1 MSTELDSF
9 SVKDLENRYSL
20 VRSNIYNRLDGL
32 KRKGYDMQPETRNGK
47 SIYNAMQVAVMDALD
62 RHLKTGSTIASFPTF
77 EQAQLSY
84 VAGQDNPQL
93 SYMQQDRELG
103 KAEVRS
109 KPQGFLGEGLVEI
122 FLKGLAVIFPP
133 PLPPARKGLELASY
147 RELNEAAK
155 EGYQLSTLNIANL
168 LGLKPSTIASY
179 GEQFEDGGFIFTRS
193 GRRKGGQIAWRVSKQ
208 SLVVKEQ

>member
-9 SVKDLENRYSL
+9 SIKDLENRYSL

-32 KRKGYDMQPETRNGK
+32 KRKGYDMQPETRSGK

-62 RHLKTGSTIASFPTF
+62 RHLKSGSAIASFPTL
-77 EQAQLSY
+77 EEANLSY
-84 VAGQDNPQL
+84 GQGQDNPQL
-93 SYMQQDRELG
+93 SYVKQDRELE

-109 KPQGFLGEGLVEI
+109 KPQGFLGEGLIEV

-155 EGYQLSTLNIANL
+155 EEYQLSTLNIANL
-168 LGLKPSTIASY
+168 LGLKPSTIAGY
-179 GEQFEDGGFIFTRS
+179 GEQFEDAGFIFTRN
-193 GRRKGGQIAWRVSKQ
+193 GRRKGGQIAWRVSK
-208 SLVVKEQ
+208 SSCMKEE